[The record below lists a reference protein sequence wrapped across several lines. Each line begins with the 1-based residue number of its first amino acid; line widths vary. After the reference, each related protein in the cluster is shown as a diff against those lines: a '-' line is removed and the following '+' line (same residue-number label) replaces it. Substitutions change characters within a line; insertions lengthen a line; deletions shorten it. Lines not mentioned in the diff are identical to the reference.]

1 MDIIKAE
8 FIKSATAVAQLP
20 EEPLNEFAFIGRSNV
35 GKSSLINS
43 LCRHNGLA
51 RVSAT
56 PGKTALI
63 NYFKVTIK
71 NESVRE
77 YVYFV
82 DLPGYGYAKT
92 SKSNRETWSEFI
104 NAYIGKSAWLKT
116 VFLLI
121 DSRREPQKLDLEA
134 CGWLKSVDREV
145 VLVLTKTDK
154 LTKNQLATNVRAI
167 INGFAVD
174 NDHIVKYSTV
184 TKIGRAELIK
194 MVYERINHD

>member
-8 FIKSATAVAQLP
+8 FTKSATSIAQLP
-20 EEPLNEFAFIGRSNV
+20 DEPLNEFAFIGRSNV

-63 NYFKVTIK
+63 NYFKITLK
-71 NESVRE
+71 NETERE
-77 YVYFV
+77 YAYLV

-92 SKSNRETWSEFI
+92 SKTNRETWSEFI
-104 NAYIGKSAWLKT
+104 NSYIGKSAWLRM

-121 DSRREPQKLDLEA
+121 DSRHEPQPLDLQA
-134 CGWLKSVDREV
+134 CEWLKSVGREV
-145 VLVLTKTDK
+145 ILVLTKTDK
-154 LTKNQLATNVRAI
+154 LTKNQLAVNTRAI
-167 INGFAVD
+167 ISGFAID
-174 NDHIVKYSTV
+174 KEHIVKYSTI
-184 TKIGRAELIK
+184 TKTGRDDLIK
-194 MVYERINHD
+194 LIYERINHD